1 MKKVMKNIPSG
12 AQPDEIKAHKLLS
25 RPLVFKIHVD
35 LPSTL
40 SILKPI
46 YERIQ
51 DIIMIIS

>member
-1 MKKVMKNIPSG
+1 MRKVMKNIPSG